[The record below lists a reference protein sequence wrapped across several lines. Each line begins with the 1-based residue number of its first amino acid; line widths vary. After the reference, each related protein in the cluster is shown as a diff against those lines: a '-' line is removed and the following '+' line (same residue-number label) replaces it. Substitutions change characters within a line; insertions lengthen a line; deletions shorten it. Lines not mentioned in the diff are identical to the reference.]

1 MTVNPASEAQQ
12 SLRQDQARLRE
23 ECERLRQLLGA
34 LGRGGPAPAGLQA
47 SGLLSSQEVAGRA
60 PRCPRGRVSPVRPES
75 RSRHVSCAWDVHW
88 AGAEESKSV
97 STKAGTLGAV
107 CPGSPCTCAHGEAG
121 GGGPLGNARG
131 TLRVD
136 VPAVPEGPGHQGCAP
151 GRTGHRVLPGRP
163 ESGVDSA
170 GHPAPAERGDRGR
183 VPVPREGPSCAA
195 WAGPPPAPQRPRPP
209 VSWAGS
215 CERPV
220 LLGESRPGTRHEGRP
235 AELPRRTPLA
245 RAAASPAPATQG
257 GRAAPPWSAESPERE
272 RDRGSARGGLFSAS
286 GGKGRHRR

>member
-1 MTVNPASEAQQ
+1 MTGGGPEARCLGGGAGARPLPAGAPLSIPRAEAALTARLCPQGDYDQGRTKVLHMTVNPASEAQQ

-47 SGLLSSQEVAGRA
+47 SGLPPSQEVAGRA

-97 STKAGTLGAV
+97 STKEGPLGAV

-121 GGGPLGNARG
+121 VGGPLGNARG

-170 GHPAPAERGDRGR
+170 RHPAPAERGDRGR

-195 WAGPPPAPQRPRPP
+195 WAGPPPHLSDP
-209 VSWAGS
+209 V
-215 CERPV
+215 R
-220 LLGESRPGTRHEGRP
+220 L
-235 AELPRRTPLA
+235 
-245 RAAASPAPATQG
+245 
-257 GRAAPPWSAESPERE
+257 
-272 RDRGSARGGLFSAS
+272 
-286 GGKGRHRR
+286 

>member
-47 SGLLSSQEVAGRA
+47 SGLPPSQEVAGRA

-88 AGAEESKSV
+88 AGAEKSKSV
-97 STKAGTLGAV
+97 STKEGPLGAV

-121 GGGPLGNARG
+121 GGGASRK
-131 TLRVD
+131 
-136 VPAVPEGPGHQGCAP
+136 
-151 GRTGHRVLPGRP
+151 RTGHPACRCPCSARGPRASGLRSGTDWPPRPPRPPGVR
-163 ESGVDSA
+163 SGQCR
-170 GHPAPAERGDRGR
+170 APRTSGERGQGPGSSPAGR
-183 VPVPREGPSCAA
+183 A
-195 WAGPPPAPQRPRPP
+195 PPAPQRPRPP

-215 CERPV
+215 CECPV